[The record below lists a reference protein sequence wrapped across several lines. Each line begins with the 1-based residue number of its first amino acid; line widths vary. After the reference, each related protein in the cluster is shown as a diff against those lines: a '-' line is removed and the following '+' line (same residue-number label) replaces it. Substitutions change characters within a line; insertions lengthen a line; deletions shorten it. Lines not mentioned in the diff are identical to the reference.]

1 MQLTARSYLLA
12 GFTAASIVATI
23 PFAPRSTVHL
33 PDIHA
38 ADVQLAAAES
48 KIAATVRTLHA
59 VEARA
64 VASTVEGAT
73 TTVLPDL
80 VRPSAAATI
89 VQPAPN
95 ADALAPST
103 ALLPSTSGAAPTA
116 TTHASATAPAV
127 TVPDSILRPVSGDVL
142 ALGSDLAG
150 TPAAFMNSLSFV
162 ADATI
167 ASLTGATAEDL
178 PAGFGVAQRLN
189 LITADLNGLT
199 DAINKLTGFLQT
211 GAGDTGA
218 GTQTGVTTG
227 SVAASNSGTATAAA
241 TSASGLGALAPL
253 IGDVAILGVDMAASP
268 FAETQT
274 VTRAIAAAATDL
286 GAGDMQA
293 AQTAFTK
300 ILQTGLAETQ
310 TRIAEDKANIGAA
323 LARLMGQ
330 PSTTTSQAGT
340 ANSVTEATSVVAAT
354 KTTSRPAVQSHPTNM
369 GPGPVVAKPTSSTP
383 AAVHRSTTT
392 NTTTAGS
399 STVSARGSSHT
410 PGTTTTT
417 TRQGSNTAGATKP
430 STPSPTKAGS
440 PTKTGSP
447 TKAGGSANAT
457 STAKHSAPAKSHDG
471 GGKHGKH

>member
-1 MQLTARSYLLA
+1 VLLTARSYLLA

-23 PFAPRSTVHL
+23 PFAPRSTVHM

-80 VRPSAAATI
+80 VRPAAAAAAPAI
-89 VQPAPN
+89 DQPAPN
-95 ADALAPST
+95 ADALAPGA
-103 ALLPSTSGAAPTA
+103 ALVPSASGAAPAA
-116 TTHASATAPAV
+116 TTHASAAAPAV
-127 TVPDSILRPVSGDVL
+127 TVPDSILRPVSGDAL
-142 ALGSDLAG
+142 ALGFDLAG

-178 PAGFGVAQRLN
+178 PAGFGVAQRLK

-199 DAINKLTGFLQT
+199 DAINNLTGFLQS
-211 GAGDTGA
+211 GAGDAGS
-218 GTQTGVTTG
+218 GTQAGVDTG
-227 SVAASNSGTATAAA
+227 SVAASNSGTVTAAA
-241 TSASGLGALAPL
+241 SGAPDLGALAPL
-253 IGDVAILGVDMAASP
+253 IGDVAILGVDMTASP
-268 FAETQT
+268 FAMTQT
-274 VTRAIAAAATDL
+274 VTRAIAAASTDL

-300 ILQTGLAETQ
+300 ILQTGLAETE
-310 TRIAEDKANIGAA
+310 TRIAEDQSNIGAA
-323 LARLMGQ
+323 LTRLMGQ
-330 PSTTTSQAGT
+330 TSTTTSQAGT
-340 ANSVTEATSVVAAT
+340 ANSVTGATSVVAAT
-354 KTTSRPAVQSHPTNM
+354 KTTSAPAVQSHPTNM
-369 GPGPVVAKPTSSTP
+369 GPGPVVTKPTSSTP
-383 AAVHRSTTT
+383 AAVHKS
-392 NTTTAGS
+392 AP

-410 PGTTTTT
+410 PGTTATT
-417 TRQGSNTAGATKP
+417 TRQGSDTSGATKP
-430 STPSPTKAGS
+430 STPS

-471 GGKHGKH
+471 GAKHGKH

>member
-1 MQLTARSYLLA
+1 VLLTARSYLLA

-64 VASTVEGAT
+64 VASMVEGAT

-80 VRPSAAATI
+80 VHPSTAASTAPAVDQPSPNANTLAPSAAL
-89 VQPAPN
+89 V
-95 ADALAPST
+95 PS
-103 ALLPSTSGAAPTA
+103 ASGAAPTA
-116 TTHASATAPAV
+116 TTHNFGAAPAV
-127 TVPDSILRPVSGDVL
+127 TVPDSILRPVSGDAL
-142 ALGSDLAG
+142 ALDFDLAG

-199 DAINKLTGFLQT
+199 DAINKLTGFLQS
-211 GAGDTGA
+211 GAGANAT
-218 GTQTGVTTG
+218 GTQVGVNAG
-227 SVAASNSGTATAAA
+227 SVAASNSGTVNAAA
-241 TSASGLGALAPL
+241 SGAPDLGALAPL
-253 IGDVAILGVDMAASP
+253 IGDVAITGVDMLASP
-268 FAETQT
+268 FAMIET
-274 VTRAIAAAATDL
+274 VTRAVAAASTDL

-293 AQTAFTK
+293 AQTALTN
-300 ILQTGLAETQ
+300 ILQTGFGATE
-310 TRIAEDKANIGAA
+310 TRIAEDQSNIGAA

-330 PSTTTSQAGT
+330 PSTTTSQAGA
-340 ANSVTEATSVVAAT
+340 ANSATGATSVAAAT

-369 GPGPVVAKPTSSTP
+369 GPGPVVTKPTSSTP
-383 AAVHRSTTT
+383 AAVHRS
-392 NTTTAGS
+392 AP
-399 STVSARGSSHT
+399 STVSAPGSSHT
-410 PGTTTTT
+410 PGTMATT
-417 TRQGSNTAGATKP
+417 TRQGGDTAGATKP
-430 STPSPTKAGS
+430 STPSPTKAG
-440 PTKTGSP
+440 GS
-447 TKAGGSANAT
+447 ANANANANANAT

-471 GGKHGKH
+471 GAKHAKH